1 MGAGVAPE
9 AVQPL
14 RGAGRPC
21 TTHVEHTF
29 SHTECGTVRQHL
41 GFGAGQGDLAAFFG
55 LQIFALF
62 PGLLQLLRRA
72 VGQCGGGRGG
82 QVHLGITVHG
92 VGVVRRAGHTA
103 GRPGAGLVQ
112 RVLAGFT
119 QGTLGQAG
127 VEVHQDELCQQAAQA
142 AKG

>member
-9 AVQPL
+9 AVQAL
-14 RGAGRPC
+14 RGTGRTG
-21 TTHVEHTF
+21 TTHVKHAFT
-29 SHTECGTVRQHL
+29 HRQRGAVRQHL
-41 GFGAGQGDLAAFFG
+41 GFGAGQGDLAAFFV

-72 VGQCGGGRGG
+72 VGQCGGGCGG
-82 QVHLGITVHG
+82 QVHLCITVHG

-112 RVLAGFT
+112 GVLAGFG
-119 QGTLGQAG
+119 QCTLGQAG